1 MDQVDIRSQ
10 GKNTEQR
17 LHDHAVAIRA
27 LIRSHKARGQVTI
40 TQNQATTTV
49 SHENVFADS
58 TVILFPASAAAAA
71 ELNIY
76 VSAVANGSF
85 TITHPNA
92 ATAGRT
98 WNWIAVGG

>member
-1 MDQVDIRSQ
+1 MEQVETRPQ
-10 GKNTEQR
+10 NRTTEQR
-17 LHDHAVAIRA
+17 LHDHAVALRA

-40 TQNQATTTV
+40 TQNAATTTV
-49 SHENVFADS
+49 THENVFADS

-76 VSAVANGSF
+76 VSSVGDGSF
-85 TITHPNA
+85 VITHPNA